1 MKNRFKHSI
10 NYIAVQ
16 IALPSMIVGA
26 ICLFLFKN
34 NSNTGFVGIGYF
46 LAIVIGVLNSIMLL
60 PLVVNT
66 IRKIKDYPEHLK
78 ALVSLLINIP
88 LSGAYLEVL

>member
-16 IALPSMIVGA
+16 IALPSIIVGA
-26 ICLFLFKN
+26 ICLFLLKN

-60 PLVVNT
+60 PLAVNT
-66 IRKIKDYPEHLK
+66 LRRLKDYPEHLK
-78 ALVSLLINIP
+78 AIFLLLINIP
-88 LSGAYLEVL
+88 LSGAYLEIL